1 MFKMI
6 IIRTSPIIIFFMILG
21 FLVQNLLL
29 IESQELVPRVVWR
42 IYSDVGELGGGA
54 YTVCEKDEY
63 IYVVGSQ
70 GTRPRIEMRLK
81 SNGSLINTWV
91 SNIFYK
97 PLDCVVVGNRLYVVG
112 WYNTILMFDLNLNL
126 LRHTDVNFSYSPSTI
141 ESYENYLYIGGVES
155 LGDRW
160 RWRIE
165 MRKTDDLS
173 LIKSFTSSES
183 QQYDNLYVIKINP
196 VTKQLWAVGADRSR
210 LKIMILD
217 QMLNLLKT
225 IYREDLLPAYALD
238 FDEEG
243 NAYMGMGS
251 FMAKLDKEGNEISWR
266 KTSYDN
272 RMILYVK
279 GYIFVA
285 ANEMTGMY
293 FRQSLYVLDKHL
305 RDIFRMTLSRDL
317 DSASFDVGR
326 MIFDGQNIYLAG
338 YGANIWMIYKIEIV
352 SNIPVSDIETVTMT
366 KILTEEFHRTILRT
380 VTYHEIT
387 YFNNTVT
394 TSIIKTITMRTDYE
408 SGNMMAPIIMF
419 TIIGVIIG
427 IVASSIHRLLRH

>member
-6 IIRTSPIIIFFMILG
+6 VIRTSPIIIFFMILG

-97 PLDCVVVGNRLYVVG
+97 LLDCVVVGNRLYVVG

-183 QQYDNLYVIKINP
+183 QQYDYLYVIKINP

-251 FMAKLDKEGNEISWR
+251 FMAKLDKEGN
-266 KTSYDN
+266 
-272 RMILYVK
+272 
-279 GYIFVA
+279 
-285 ANEMTGMY
+285 
-293 FRQSLYVLDKHL
+293 
-305 RDIFRMTLSRDL
+305 
-317 DSASFDVGR
+317 
-326 MIFDGQNIYLAG
+326 
-338 YGANIWMIYKIEIV
+338 
-352 SNIPVSDIETVTMT
+352 
-366 KILTEEFHRTILRT
+366 
-380 VTYHEIT
+380 
-387 YFNNTVT
+387 
-394 TSIIKTITMRTDYE
+394 
-408 SGNMMAPIIMF
+408 
-419 TIIGVIIG
+419 
-427 IVASSIHRLLRH
+427 